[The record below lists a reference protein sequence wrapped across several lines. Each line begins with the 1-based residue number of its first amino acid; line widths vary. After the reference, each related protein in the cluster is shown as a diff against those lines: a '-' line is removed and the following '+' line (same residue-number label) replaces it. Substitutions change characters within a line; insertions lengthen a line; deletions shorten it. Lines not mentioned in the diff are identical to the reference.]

1 MQQGIAQAAVW
12 HDPQGLN
19 GLQREARENSPE
31 ALGAAA
37 EQFEAVF
44 VAQMLSAMRDTV
56 PEGGLMSGRN
66 EGMYRE
72 MMDRQVALDIA
83 SGRGFGLAE
92 AIERQ
97 LGGRM
102 RTAAAGQAQAEP
114 ADATGASAPVQAA
127 ASAAPA
133 SPEDFVA
140 QMAPHARQ
148 AAAELGVDPGMLVA
162 QAALETGWGQHTIE
176 RPDGRSS
183 FNLFNIKAGPEWDG
197 PKANVAT
204 LEFIDGVAERR
215 HDDFRAY
222 ASPAD
227 SFADYVDLV
236 RGERYADARAAAGD
250 AEGYIRALADAGYA
264 TDPAYAE
271 KVLAIREHAAIAEGI
286 GDQGWLAAAD
296 TGGGAARASRAHAA
310 RAHED
315 QGA

>member
-1 MQQGIAQAAVW
+1 MQQDIAQAAVW

-31 ALGAAA
+31 SLRAAA

-44 VAQMLSAMRDTV
+44 VAQMLSAMRETV
-56 PEGGLMSGRN
+56 PDGGIMRGRD
-66 EGMYRE
+66 EDMYRE
-72 MMDRQVALDIA
+72 MMDRQVALDVA

-102 RTAAAGQAQAEP
+102 RAAAAVQAETAP
-114 ADATGASAPVQAA
+114 VDAASAGAPAQAA
-127 ASAAPA
+127 AQAA

-140 QMAPHARQ
+140 QVAPHARQ
-148 AAAELGVDPGMLVA
+148 AAAELGVEPGMLVA
-162 QAALETGWGQHTIE
+162 QAALETGWGQHTIQ

-183 FNLFNIKAGPEWDG
+183 FNLFNIKAGPEWGG

-204 LEFIDGVAERR
+204 LEFVDGVAERR

-222 ASPAD
+222 DSPAD

-264 TDPAYAE
+264 TDPAYAD
-271 KVLAIREHAAIAEGI
+271 KVLALREHAAIAEGI
-286 GDQGWLAAAD
+286 GDQGTLAAAD

-315 QGA
+315 RGA